1 VSGWIGARSQQTDAM
16 EPAQAFRQVGF
27 LRRFAVMHARHRSIR
42 SRAAAAPASSRGAA
56 ATIAAALGLALAC
69 AVADPTQAAEPRTDS
84 YLEREADIAT
94 QQPGPHEGEGLTTA
108 FPFFEQAEGF
118 DIVFRKRALHPG
130 ASIGEHRN
138 DKDEIYY
145 VLSGRGELMLD
156 GDYRE
161 VGAGDAILTRRGST
175 HGLRQRGEE
184 DLVIFVVF
192 RKPVP

>member
-1 VSGWIGARSQQTDAM
+1 MLGLSERVLLTNDTASPSAASLRSRSIARAARLPLLMLLPLSAGAH
-16 EPAQAFRQVGF
+16 AQAP
-27 LRRFAVMHARHRSIR
+27 RS
-42 SRAAAAPASSRGAA
+42 
-56 ATIAAALGLALAC
+56 
-69 AVADPTQAAEPRTDS
+69 DS
-84 YLEREADIAT
+84 YVEREASLAI

-108 FPFFEQAEGF
+108 WPFFEQADGF

-130 ASIGEHRN
+130 ASIGEHLN

-161 VGAGDAILTRRGST
+161 VAAGDAILTRRGSR
-175 HGLRQRGEE
+175 HGLRQTGDE

-192 RKPVP
+192 PRSTR